1 MLDFFKRALRK
12 PRAKV
17 YGLDHAVLNI
27 QLPQQSM
34 WMNMGYWEDTNNFP
48 EACQALLDQV
58 LTAAL
63 SAEKASAV
71 RILDVGC
78 GCGDQSLYLMK
89 SLNGSSIFHSGPK
102 SGARTGAR
110 AVTSASVSNT
120 PFDIQPPESGLRSR
134 HSKTKLQYS
143 SSIRLDSYIGIT
155 LEPAQA
161 ALGSNRIHDMQR
173 DNKNSTQAEIFCADA
188 AVPSSW
194 TGELKKSINTLAD
207 ASSKQHENQKEDTS
221 TWLLALD
228 TMYHFRPS
236 RLPLLTYAHNNFNAS
251 FMAFDL
257 ILSNSI
263 TWYEKILLRL
273 VCWSTNSPFGN
284 FVSEKEYVDLLVTAG
299 YNPAFIEIRDISQH
313 VFGGLADY
321 IKRRVEEARPFGI
334 NMGKFRAARFAFA
347 WWAKRRVVRGI
358 VVVAR
363 RE

>member
-1 MLDFFKRALRK
+1 MLEFLKRALRK
-12 PRAKV
+12 PRANV

-34 WMNMGYWEDTNNFP
+34 WMNMGYWEYTNDFP

-63 SAEKASAV
+63 LTEKASAI

-89 SLNGSSIFHSGPK
+89 ILNGSCSTSQSDLESGTGTGKAPPASIFSIP
-102 SGARTGAR
+102 SDTEP
-110 AVTSASVSNT
+110 S
-120 PFDIQPPESGLRSR
+120 ESGLRSR
-134 HSKTKLQYS
+134 HSKTKQKSCSML
-143 SSIRLDSYIGIT
+143 RLDSYIGIT

-161 ALGSNRIHDMQR
+161 ALGSRRIHHMQR
-173 DNKNSTQAEIFCADA
+173 ESENFIQADIFCADA
-188 AVPSSW
+188 AVPGAW
-194 TGELKKSINTLAD
+194 TGELKKSITALED
-207 ASSKQHENQKEDTS
+207 ASTKQNENEDTS

-228 TMYHFRPS
+228 TIYHFRPS
-236 RLPLLTYAHNNFNAS
+236 RLPLLTYAHNTLNAS

-263 TWYEKILLRL
+263 TWYEKLLLRL
-273 VCWSTNSPFGN
+273 VCWCTNSPFGN
-284 FVSEKEYVDLLVTAG
+284 FVSEKEYVELLVTAG
-299 YNPAFIEIRDISQH
+299 YNPAFIEIRDVSQH
-313 VFGGLADY
+313 TFGGLADF
-321 IKRRVEEARPFGI
+321 IKRRVVEARPFGI
-334 NMGKFRAARFAFA
+334 KMGKFRVARFVFG
-347 WWAKRRVVRGI
+347 WWAKGRVVRGI

>member
-1 MLDFFKRALRK
+1 MLDFLKRALWK

-27 QLPQQSM
+27 QLSQQSM
-34 WMNMGYWEDTNNFP
+34 WMNMGYWENTNDFP

-63 SAEKASAV
+63 STEKASAL

-78 GCGDQSLYLMK
+78 GCGDQSLYLTK
-89 SLNGSSIFHSGPK
+89 NFHGSSYTSRSGPE
-102 SGARTGAR
+102 SRTE
-110 AVTSASVSNT
+110 TSTAIPGSVSST
-120 PFDIQPPESGLRSR
+120 QSDTQPSELGLRSR
-134 HSKTKLQYS
+134 HSQAKLQSPYS
-143 SSIRLDSYIGIT
+143 LPLDTYIGIT

-161 ALGSNRIHDMQR
+161 ALGSRRIQDMQR
-173 DNKNSTQAEIFCADA
+173 ESEDCIKADIFCADA

-194 TGELKKSINTLAD
+194 SGKLKQSITTLAD
-207 ASSKQHENQKEDTS
+207 ASTKQNENDHTS

-236 RLPLLTYAHNNFNAS
+236 RLPLLAYAHDSLNAS

-257 ILSNSI
+257 ILSNSV

-273 VCWSTNSPFGN
+273 VCWGTNSPFGN
-284 FVSEKEYVDLLVTAG
+284 FVSEKEYVELLVAAG
-299 YNPAFIEIRDISQH
+299 YNPALIEIRDVSQH
-313 VFGGLADY
+313 VFGGLAGF

-334 NMGKFRAARFAFA
+334 KMGKYRAARFAFQ
-347 WWAKRRVVRGI
+347 WWARREVVRGI

-363 RE
+363 KE

>member
-1 MLDFFKRALRK
+1 MLDFLKRALRK
-12 PRAKV
+12 PRANV

-34 WMNMGYWEDTNNFP
+34 WMNMGYWEYTNDFP

-58 LTAAL
+58 LAAAL
-63 SAEKASAV
+63 STETATTL

-78 GCGDQSLYLMK
+78 GCGDQSLYLTK
-89 SLNGSSIFHSGPK
+89 IFDGSSSTSQSGPESK
-102 SGARTGAR
+102 TGAK
-110 AVTSASVSNT
+110 AATPAFVST
-120 PFDIQPPESGLRSR
+120 QSDIQPLESGLRSR
-134 HSKTKLQYS
+134 HSKINSRFPSLL
-143 SSIRLDSYIGIT
+143 RLDSYIGIT

-161 ALGSNRIHDMQR
+161 ALGSSRIRRMER
-173 DNKNSTQAEIFCADA
+173 DSEEFIQADIFCADA

-194 TGELKKSINTLAD
+194 TGALRKSITALED
-207 ASSKQHENQKEDTS
+207 ASTKQYENEDTS

-228 TMYHFRPS
+228 TMYHLRPS
-236 RLPLLTYAHNNFNAS
+236 RLPLLTYAHNSLNAS
-251 FMAFDL
+251 FMAFDM

-284 FVSEKEYVDLLVTAG
+284 FISEKEYVELLVTAG
-299 YNPAFIEIRDISQH
+299 YNPASIEIRDVSQH
-313 VFGGLADY
+313 VFGGLAGF

-334 NMGKFRAARFAFA
+334 KMGKYRAASFVFE
-347 WWAKRRVVRGI
+347 WWAKGRVVRGV

-363 RE
+363 KE